1 MRLATLVPG
10 DGRAPRAAAVVG
22 ERTIVDVAAAA
33 RRLER
38 RLPEGDLVRHVPAL
52 ESCADGAWLADD
64 SVACVR
70 RILAAEA
77 SDPAPGR
84 DRYAQ
89 DDVRLGPPVLRP
101 GKFIA
106 TGRNY
111 GAHLKESQAIWA
123 ARGREVVG
131 ATFPTA
137 FVKFASAIVANGEAI
152 RIPPG
157 VTGVDYE
164 IELAVVIG
172 KPAYNIDAAHALD
185 CVAGY
190 TICNDIGARHLQKQE
205 MEHQIGLTLS
215 KNFRTFAPL
224 GPWLVTRD
232 EVPDPQALELTLTV
246 NGEVRQH
253 ASTADMIFDVRTLVA
268 YWSRLGLAPGD
279 VISTGTPSGVALARP
294 DPDRY
299 YLKPGDVVEA
309 TIERIGTLR
318 SPVEG

>member
-1 MRLATLVPG
+1 MRLATLASG
-10 DGRAPRAAAVVG
+10 TGSALRAAALVD
-22 ERTIVDVAAAA
+22 ERWLVDLAAVA
-33 RRLER
+33 RRLVG
-38 RLPEGDLVRHVPAL
+38 RLRDADLARHLPAIEG
-52 ESCADGAWLADD
+52 CADGAWLADD
-64 SVACVR
+64 SIACIQ
-70 RILAAEA
+70 RILDAEA
-77 SDPAPGR
+77 ADPAPGR
-84 DRYAQ
+84 DRFAL
-89 DDVRLGPPVLRP
+89 DAVRLGPPVTRP

-137 FVKFASAIVANGEAI
+137 FVKLPSAIIATGEAI

-164 IELAVVIG
+164 IELVVVIG
-172 KPAYNIDAAHALD
+172 KAAYNVDAADALD
-185 CVAGY
+185 HVAGY
-190 TICNDIGARHLQKQE
+190 TICNDVGARHIQKQE

-224 GPWLVTRD
+224 GPWIVSRD
-232 EVPDPQALELTLTV
+232 EIPDPQALSLTLKV
-246 NGEVRQH
+246 DGETRQH

-268 YWSRLGLAPGD
+268 YWSRLGLDPGD
-279 VISTGTPSGVALARP
+279 MISTGTPSGVALARP
-294 DPDRY
+294 EPDRY
-299 YLKPGDVVEA
+299 YLKPGDMVEA

-318 SPVEG
+318 NRVEA